1 MVVAGN
7 GGSLD
12 KCRRRWDLA
21 DREDL
26 RYKFMNSFDRAMNH
40 LDKAFGFIGAPH
52 TCVDLNMLAC
62 SEPRPR
68 DPNPEPILNPDPVH
82 IVGSPKP
89 LGMDADSPQG
99 DSIALDPQA
108 TAPSWFP
115 MCAQVCIAQG
125 RGRQADSHGARGPGH
140 GLQLPPV

>member
-1 MVVAGN
+1 MRHRGAESPVVVAGN

-52 TCVDLNMLAC
+52 TCAAAYLAGSC
-62 SEPRPR
+62 MISGRFPC
-68 DPNPEPILNPDPVH
+68 PEHNTL
-82 IVGSPKP
+82 
-89 LGMDADSPQG
+89 
-99 DSIALDPQA
+99 
-108 TAPSWFP
+108 F
-115 MCAQVCIAQG
+115 
-125 RGRQADSHGARGPGH
+125 
-140 GLQLPPV
+140 

>member
-1 MVVAGN
+1 MGSGVIHAPLLRVECSVALRALCVAGN

-52 TCVDLNMLAC
+52 TCAAATVLSWQLYILAC
-62 SEPRPR
+62 SRPR
-68 DPNPEPILNPDPVH
+68 DV
-82 IVGSPKP
+82 
-89 LGMDADSPQG
+89 
-99 DSIALDPQA
+99 
-108 TAPSWFP
+108 
-115 MCAQVCIAQG
+115 
-125 RGRQADSHGARGPGH
+125 
-140 GLQLPPV
+140 

>member
-1 MVVAGN
+1 VVLRALCGGNGVFTLPGPCKTRMGSGVIHAPLLRVECSVALRALCVAGN

-52 TCVDLNMLAC
+52 TCAAATVLSWQLYILAC
-62 SEPRPR
+62 SRPR
-68 DPNPEPILNPDPVH
+68 DV
-82 IVGSPKP
+82 
-89 LGMDADSPQG
+89 
-99 DSIALDPQA
+99 
-108 TAPSWFP
+108 
-115 MCAQVCIAQG
+115 
-125 RGRQADSHGARGPGH
+125 
-140 GLQLPPV
+140 

>member
-1 MVVAGN
+1 MRRGAGN

-52 TCVDLNMLAC
+52 TCAAAAGSLPAVCFARPHLYRIHRCSVSC
-62 SEPRPR
+62 SE
-68 DPNPEPILNPDPVH
+68 
-82 IVGSPKP
+82 
-89 LGMDADSPQG
+89 A
-99 DSIALDPQA
+99 
-108 TAPSWFP
+108 
-115 MCAQVCIAQG
+115 
-125 RGRQADSHGARGPGH
+125 
-140 GLQLPPV
+140 

>member
-1 MVVAGN
+1 MLLLSVLGGAGN

-52 TCVDLNMLAC
+52 TCAPGVCLLCLA
-62 SEPRPR
+62 S
-68 DPNPEPILNPDPVH
+68 
-82 IVGSPKP
+82 VG
-89 LGMDADSPQG
+89 
-99 DSIALDPQA
+99 I
-108 TAPSWFP
+108 APSV
-115 MCAQVCIAQG
+115 CAISKCGAQC
-125 RGRQADSHGARGPGH
+125 H
-140 GLQLPPV
+140 L